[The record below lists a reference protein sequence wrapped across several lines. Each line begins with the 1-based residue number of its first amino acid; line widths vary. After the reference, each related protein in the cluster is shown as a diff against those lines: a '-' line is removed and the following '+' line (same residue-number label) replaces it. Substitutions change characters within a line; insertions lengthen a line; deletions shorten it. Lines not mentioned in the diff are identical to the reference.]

1 MRPIAVTGFGVVS
14 PLGIGEEVFAKGLCD
29 ASRDAF
35 TSTSSLFDM
44 APYPNARV
52 AEVAGFDP
60 APYVGDKGLR
70 NNDRLTKLFLVAA
83 RTALDAAGVK
93 KGGVWQA
100 LSPDATGVCASTAY
114 GSLEAITE
122 LDRVAKLE
130 DPRYL
135 NPARFPNTVI
145 NSALGYVSIW
155 EDLRAL
161 NVTVTNGTPGALDAV
176 FCAGVHLDSL
186 RARAVLVGGGEAL
199 SEALVLAF
207 HRLEA
212 IGPGGMRLGEGAALA
227 LLEPE
232 ALARARGA
240 RIRALV
246 TGYGT
251 AFTPPSTPDA
261 PLVAPSARAVERAAR
276 AALADA
282 NVSPAE
288 VDLVVSGVSGYAL
301 MDAPEFEALARV
313 VPDACVTA
321 PKARYGETLGAAGAF
336 AMASA
341 CAWMSGTPVASVV
354 RGSAPAEVR
363 TALLTVAG
371 FYGNASALVVRRAE

>member
-1 MRPIAVTGFGVVS
+1 MRPLAITGFGVVS
-14 PLGIGEEVFAKGLCD
+14 PLGIGEEAFARGLGD
-29 ASRDAF
+29 PSRDAF
-35 TSTSSLFDM
+35 TPTSSLFDM
-44 APYPNARV
+44 APYAGAEV

-70 NNDRLTKLFLVAA
+70 NNDRLTKLLLVAA

-93 KGGVWQA
+93 KAGAWQA

-114 GSLEAITE
+114 GSLESITE

-155 EDLRAL
+155 EELRAL

-176 FCAGVHLDSL
+176 FCAGVHLDSQ
-186 RARAVLVGGGEAL
+186 RARAMLVGGGEAL

-207 HRLEA
+207 HRLETL
-212 IGPGGMRLGEGAALA
+212 GPRGMRLGEGAALA

-232 ALARARGA
+232 SLARARNA
-240 RIRALV
+240 RVRALV

-251 AFTPPSTPDA
+251 AFTPPATPDA
-261 PLVAPSARAVERAAR
+261 PLVAPSAKAVERAAR
-276 AALADA
+276 MALAGA

-288 VDLVVSGVSGYAL
+288 VDLVVSGVSGYART
-301 MDAPEFEALARV
+301 DDPELEALARV
-313 VPDACVTA
+313 VPEVCVTA

-336 AMASA
+336 ALASA
-341 CAWMSGTPVASVV
+341 CAWMNGTPVTSVM
-354 RGSAPAEVR
+354 RGSAPDKVR